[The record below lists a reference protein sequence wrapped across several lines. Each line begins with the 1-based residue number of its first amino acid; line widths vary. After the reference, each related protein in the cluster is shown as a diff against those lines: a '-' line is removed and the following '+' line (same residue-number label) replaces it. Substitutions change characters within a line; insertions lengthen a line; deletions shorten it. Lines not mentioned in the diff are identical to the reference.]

1 MFSPRRRVEH
11 RRWIAR
17 RNGRALVAG
26 GLSVLICFAL
36 FPAGTSTIAGIAG
49 RARNLRMSGMPQ
61 GNETTTQEPKP
72 GGIDS
77 FVIRMVD
84 GVAKCRKAT
93 AAEVPATLPR
103 RDDRGVPVRELL
115 QGENQAA
122 INAGVDSSTGLTISL
137 VALSQLQ
144 NDSNR
149 NTVIAAFQRAAA
161 NWTTRIKS
169 PVTIRINIDYGFNE
183 PGGGAFPPDVLGSTS
198 SGSVSVDYPTARGR
212 LVTGASSFSEAA
224 IYNALPSSVVPT
236 NDGDGSVVE
245 VSRSLAQ
252 PLGLLPLNPNETV
265 ATISFN
271 KNFDFDFNPD
281 NGVDFNK
288 VDFDTV
294 ATHEIGHALG
304 FVSNSGGGSTAQVTL
319 WDLFRFRSSITT
331 STFTTAQRI
340 MSIGGSQVYFTGQTF
355 FVEGFGTDQLR
366 LSNGGPDGSG
376 GDGNQ
381 SSHWKDDDLTGEYIG
396 IMDPNVSSG
405 FHENITENDFSVLET
420 MGWNLLNS
428 TAPPL
433 PPPPPSNDDFAN
445 ARNVTGC
452 SANVIGTI
460 LNATKE
466 TGEPNHSP
474 DNNGGTHSVW
484 YRWQAPGTG
493 TATFT
498 TAGSGFDTVLAI
510 YTGTSVNALT
520 LIGKNDDI
528 PDVPGQ
534 PHNVTSSVAFT
545 AAAGTIYLIAVDG
558 YNNAG
563 SGGDMGP
570 LKLNWTESNCIE
582 PPPSLL
588 IEQGTVDRAVALD
601 SVTFVRGPF
610 QILSNLNFST
620 DHHTRVMLFTSNL
633 GLEPGENLSVLSVQA
648 PGVSLTVEAAGTVRG
663 LSQASYIVV
672 RLPDGLGAGDL
683 PISVTL
689 RGATSNVGK
698 LGISP

>member
-1 MFSPRRRVEH
+1 VFSPRLRVEH
-11 RRWIAR
+11 HRWIGR
-17 RNGRALVAG
+17 RSVRALLAG
-26 GLSVLICFAL
+26 GLCVLLGVIL
-36 FPAGTSTIAGIAG
+36 LPARASITAGIAG
-49 RARNLRMSGMPQ
+49 RVRNLRVSGRPQ
-61 GNETTTQEPKP
+61 GNETVTQEPKP
-72 GGIDS
+72 GSVHS
-77 FVIRMVD
+77 FVIQMVD
-84 GVAKCRKAT
+84 GVARCRKAT

-103 RDDRGVPVRELL
+103 REDRGVPVRDLL
-115 QGENQAA
+115 QGENQTAVYA
-122 INAGVDSSTGLTISL
+122 VGNSSTGLTINL
-137 VALSQLQ
+137 IALSQLQ
-144 NDSNR
+144 SDSNR

-169 PVTIRINIDYGFNE
+169 PVTIRINIDYGVNR
-183 PGGGAFPPDVLGSTS
+183 PNGSAFPDGVLGSTS
-198 SGSVSVDYPTARGR
+198 AGSVSVDYPMARSR
-212 LVTGASSFSEAA
+212 LVASASNTSEVA

-236 NDGDGSVVE
+236 NTGDGSVVE

-252 PLGLLPLNPNETV
+252 PLGLVPLNPNETV

-271 KNFDFDFNPD
+271 KNFAFDFNPD
-281 NGVDFNK
+281 NGVDFDK

-304 FVSNSGGGSTAQVTL
+304 FVSNAGGDSTAQVSL
-319 WDLFRFRSSITT
+319 WDIFRFRPGITT
-331 STFTTAQRI
+331 NTFTTAQRI
-340 MSIGGSQVYFTGQTF
+340 MSVGGSQVYFTGQPF
-355 FVEGFGTDQLR
+355 SVEFSSTDQLR
-366 LSNGGPDGSG
+366 LSTGGPDGSG

-405 FHENITENDFSVLET
+405 IHEDTTENDYSALET
-420 MGWNLLNS
+420 LGWNLLNNA
-428 TAPPL
+428 APPL

-452 SANVIGTI
+452 SASVIGTI
-460 LNATKE
+460 LNASKE
-466 TGEPNHSP
+466 AGEPNHSP

-484 YRWQAPGTG
+484 YQWQAPGNG

-498 TAGSGFDTVLAI
+498 TAGSAYDTVLAV

-534 PHNVTSSVAFT
+534 PHNVTSSVTFT
-545 AAAGTIYLIAVDG
+545 AAAGTIYLIAIDG
-558 YNNAG
+558 YNNGG

-570 LKLNWTESNCIE
+570 LKLNWSESNCTE

-588 IEQGTVDRAVALD
+588 IEQSTIDRAVALD

-610 QILSNLNFST
+610 RILSNLNLST

-648 PGVSLTVEAAGTVRG
+648 AGVSLPVEAAGTVRG
-663 LSQASYIVV
+663 LSQASYIIV
-672 RLPDGLGAGDL
+672 RLPDGLATGDL